1 MPSRL
6 DARLRRLETQAM
18 TSDQP
23 AGQGLAALLDYAR
36 RHTSAE
42 DLMPLEALSTAEL
55 DEKIAALTGQR
66 GFCGLPQG
74 APGSGAS
81 TATGSP
87 CQASH
92 HPHDYRGPV

>member
-1 MPSRL
+1 
-6 DARLRRLETQAM
+6 M

-66 GFCGLPQG
+66 GFAVCLREHLEAERARRQAARARLHTTLTTIAARYKADPQVC
-74 APGSGAS
+74 P
-81 TATGSP
+81 
-87 CQASH
+87 
-92 HPHDYRGPV
+92 